1 MAFNLNLGALSVTLG
16 LDADKFTSG
25 AKEAAKSWDGLK
37 KDFSSIGKDLG
48 KGLVAAGAMAAGGVA
63 LVAKAASDL
72 ETELTKAAAV
82 SQGGMANFADFKKA
96 ALDASSGSAAS
107 AKQAGESLKFLAMAG
122 FSAQEAMTALPE
134 TIRLASA
141 AGMDLGRSADIASDI
156 LTGFGLKAADLAHA
170 NDVLVLGFT
179 RTNTNLELLA
189 ESMKYVGPAAQS
201 SGQSLETMTA
211 AIGLMANVGVKGSQA
226 GTSLRMAL
234 LRMSDP
240 PKKAREALASLGVE
254 IVDQQGKMRDFVDI
268 IGDLERAQSRFGQA
282 DFTSK
287 ISKVVGVEAVS
298 GILGIINQGEG
309 ALRKLRDEMTS
320 AKGVTSDL
328 EKQMLSTFGG
338 QLQLAQGNVENLLA
352 IIGDA
357 FLPVLKEFTA
367 LVTQT
372 ATALQ
377 KDAAAQAEWSKGL
390 TEGMHA
396 VGAMIEMSA
405 LLAQVMGFGVGIL
418 AEAARGWQKLS
429 MLISVTMDSYAA
441 LTVYMMD
448 GDKAL
453 LNANGN
459 KIRAQHEAILALG
472 DFGDELKKT
481 TALADKYGDSAR
493 KVAGILNRAEITIK
507 TQTAAV
513 VSQEEAIKRATDALR
528 KYGAQWRGIG
538 EGSNFVEQP
547 RWMMDSGIKSKFA
560 GKDTRDEAPGEAA
573 DRKRAAE
580 ERKRRAEER
589 AALAERE
596 RIAQLQLE
604 ALRETDKWKQIEL
617 ETAAAIEAL
626 KSRQLTASELEL
638 ETSRLQAAAEKEKYD
653 LLVKETE
660 EREKQAASA
669 KKLIGAFAG
678 AGVAS
683 ATQGQ
688 SEGMA
693 QVEVSK
699 EAAADG
705 RRETAGYVMTAIDLI
720 NTFSGL
726 MGPFGD
732 SVRSMTRA
740 LGAGIEV
747 MLAADDPL
755 EGLMGGIQASLM
767 SLASS
772 YVDMITSTEAFQ
784 ENMEGLSAAFG
795 GLGLSDF
802 LNSLMRSWQPAIGAI
817 ISVFKSFGGFSF
829 DKMFEDAGR
838 FLFNAVKG
846 FLDGILM
853 FQEIIAWANYMQQ
866 EAITQTVRVINTVA
880 NKLAEW
886 VDSIPGFDRPD
897 TSAINNFFK
906 SVQKGSADAK
916 AELDDVKRKR
926 EELAK
931 LTYEQGQAIFDET
944 IAREKA
950 TESLA
955 ELNDELRNAPSGFK
969 VALARFRVQDAAAR
983 PESMGGGSTTV
994 IQSAYMLNADNA
1006 FFAARASRF
1015 TFVRTGSTTA
1025 LQQRLFGA
1033 IASRP

>member
-1 MAFNLNLGALSVTLG
+1 MAFSLNLGALSVTLG
-16 LDADKFTSG
+16 MDADAFTKGVKEAKSEWASLKSSLSSSG
-25 AKEAAKSWDGLK
+25 AA
-37 KDFSSIGKDLG
+37 LG
-48 KGLVAAGAMAAGGVA
+48 KSVAAAGALAAGGVA

-82 SQGGMANFADFKKA
+82 SQGGMANFADFKRA
-96 ALDASSGSAAS
+96 AMEASSGSAAS

-156 LTGFGLKAADLAHA
+156 LTGFGLKAQDLAHA

-179 RTNTNLELLA
+179 RTNTNLEMLA
-189 ESMKYVGPAAQS
+189 ESMKYIGPVAQS
-201 SGQSLETMTA
+201 SGQSIESMTA
-211 AIGLMANVGVKGSQA
+211 AVGLMANVGVKGSQA

-234 LRMSDP
+234 LQMQKP
-240 PKKAREALASLGVE
+240 PKRAQEALAALGVQ
-254 IVDQQGKMRDFVDI
+254 IVDSSGKMRDFVDI
-268 IGDLERAQSRFGQA
+268 VGDFERAQSRFGQA
-282 DFTSK
+282 DFTAK
-287 ISKVVGVEAVS
+287 VGQVVGTEAVA
-298 GILGIINQGEG
+298 GFLGIINQGEG
-309 ALRKLRDEMTS
+309 ALRKLRDEMVA
-320 AKGVTSDL
+320 AKGTTAEL
-328 EKQMLSTFGG
+328 EKQMLSTFAG
-338 QLQLAQGNVENLLA
+338 QLQLAQGNIENLLA

-357 FLPVLKEFTA
+357 FLPVLKEFAA
-367 LVTQT
+367 LTTQV

-377 KDAAAQAEWSKGL
+377 KDATAQAEWSKGL
-390 TEGMHA
+390 TEAVHA
-396 VGAMIEMSA
+396 VAGMVEMSA

-418 AEAARGWQKLS
+418 AEAAVGWQKIG
-429 MLISVTMDSYAA
+429 MLISATMDAYGA
-441 LTVYMMD
+441 LAVYMMD
-448 GDKAL
+448 GDMKL
-453 LNANGN
+453 LEANAKKVN
-459 KIRAQHEAILALG
+459 AQYDAIIAMG

-481 TALADKYGDSAR
+481 TALADKYGDAAS
-493 KVAGILNRAEITIK
+493 KVAGILNKTTITIQG
-507 TQTAAV
+507 QTAAV
-513 VSQEEAIKRATDALR
+513 VSQEEAIKRAAEELR
-528 KYGAQWRGIG
+528 KYGAQWRGVG

-547 RWMMDSGIKSKFA
+547 RWIADAGRGKFA
-560 GKDTRDEAPGEAA
+560 GKDTRPEAPGEAA

-580 ERKRRAEER
+580 ARKRAAEER
-589 AALAERE
+589 AQLAMREKIAQMELDALAE
-596 RIAQLQLE
+596 A
-604 ALRETDKWKQIEL
+604 DKWTQLDMQAQAQIEG
-617 ETAAAIEAL
+617 L
-626 KSRQLTASELEL
+626 KMRQLTASELEL
-638 ETSRLQAAAEKEKYD
+638 ETSRILLKTEQEKYEW
-653 LLVKETE
+653 LKKETE
-660 EREKQAASA
+660 EREKQAEIA
-669 KKLIGAFAG
+669 KKLVNNVAASMLAG
-678 AGVAS
+678 

-688 SEGMA
+688 SAGVA
-693 QVEVSK
+693 QKEVATDQISEENAEMLGYIATTVEL
-699 EAAADG
+699 
-705 RRETAGYVMTAIDLI
+705 ID
-720 NTFSGL
+720 TFSGL
-726 MGPFGD
+726 LGP
-732 SVRSMTRA
+732 
-740 LGAGIEV
+740 LGESYAKAAKAVEAGITAF
-747 MLAADDPL
+747 MSTDDMFDGIMAGL
-755 EGLMGGIQASLM
+755 EASLM

-784 ENMEGLSAAFG
+784 ENMQGLSAAFG

-838 FLFNAVKG
+838 FLFKAVKG

-853 FQEIIAWANYMQQ
+853 FQELFAWANYMQQ

-969 VALARFRVQDAAAR
+969 IALARFRVQDAAAR

-994 IQSAYMLNADNA
+994 IQSAYLLNPDAA
-1006 FFAARASRF
+1006 FFKSQMQRA
-1015 TFVRTGSTTA
+1015 TYVRTGSTTA

-1033 IASRP
+1033 IASKP